1 MVTCGY
7 VWQNQLFCPLSA
19 PLRSTSTPCINS
31 QLQKGS
37 HCMAIKLSNTT
48 LKTLETRGKTYEVY
62 DSRTTGFFIRVYAS
76 GKKAYMVEYARKRKE
91 TIGRVGIMT
100 LEAARNAAVNLIQIA
115 KANGGTIP
123 KSQPDEG
130 QMTLKRFIDEHYEA
144 WMTQHRKNH
153 AKDLSTLKSAFVD
166 LMDIELRKITHKQ
179 VDDLRTDWL
188 RSGNK
193 PATVNRK
200 TTALKGLFARAILWS
215 FTTLSP
221 IAKMGDLTVDEN
233 ENPRYL
239 SADEESRLYAQ
250 LDARESRLRT
260 ERASANAWRMQ
271 RDIPILADLDQA
283 PFADH
288 LKPMVITLLKTGMR
302 RGELFNLKW
311 KDVYLTDGYLS
322 ATDTK
327 NGKSR
332 HIPLHPALHTTLKAW
347 NDDPVPENYVFP
359 GRDGSRMTDVKSA
372 FSKVLKDSKI
382 VDFRLH
388 DLRHTFASNLVMRGV
403 PLNTVRQLLGHK
415 DIKMTLRYAHLSKDN
430 LASAISLL

>member
-1 MVTCGY
+1 
-7 VWQNQLFCPLSA
+7 
-19 PLRSTSTPCINS
+19 
-31 QLQKGS
+31 
-37 HCMAIKLSNTT
+37 MAIKLSNTT

-100 LEAARNAAVNLIQIA
+100 LEAARNAAINLIQIA

-123 KSQPDEG
+123 KSQPNEG
-130 QMTLKRFIDEHYEA
+130 QITLKRFIDEHYEI

-166 LMDIELRKITHKQ
+166 LMDIELCKITYKQ
-179 VDDLRTDWL
+179 VDDLRTGWL
-188 RSGNK
+188 SSGNK

-200 TTALKGLFARAILWS
+200 TTALKGLFARAIQWS
-215 FTTLSP
+215 LITLSP
-221 IAKMGDLTVDEN
+221 LAKMGDLTVDEN
-233 ENPRYL
+233 KNPRYL

-250 LDARESRLRT
+250 LDARESKLRT

-271 RDIPILADLDQA
+271 RDIPILTDLEQA
-283 PFADH
+283 TFADH

-332 HIPLHPALHTTLKAW
+332 HIPLHPTLHNTLKAW
-347 NDDPVPENYVFP
+347 NDGPVPEDYVFP

-372 FSKVLKDSKI
+372 FNKVIQDSKI
-382 VDFRLH
+382 MDFRLH

-430 LASAISLL
+430 LASAIGLL

>member
-1 MVTCGY
+1 
-7 VWQNQLFCPLSA
+7 
-19 PLRSTSTPCINS
+19 
-31 QLQKGS
+31 
-37 HCMAIKLSNTT
+37 MAIKFTNTT
-48 LKTLETRGKTYEVY
+48 PRTLETREKTYEVY
-62 DSRTTGFFIRVYAS
+62 DSKTTGFFIRVYAS
-76 GKKAYMVEYARKRKE
+76 GKKTYMVEYARKRKE
-91 TIGRVGIMT
+91 TIGRVGIIT
-100 LEAARNAAVNLIQIA
+100 LDAARESAINLIQIA

-123 KSQPDEG
+123 KRQPNEG
-130 QMTLKRFIDEHYEA
+130 QLTLKRFIDEHYES
-144 WMTQHRKNH
+144 WMTQHKKNY
-153 AKDLSTLKSAFVD
+153 AKDLSTIKSAFVD
-166 LMDIELRKITHKQ
+166 LMDIELCKITYKQ
-179 VDDLRTDWL
+179 VDDLRTAWL

-200 TTALKGLFARAILWS
+200 TTALKGLFARAIEWS
-215 FTTLSP
+215 FTTFSP
-221 IAKMGDLTVDEN
+221 LAKMGDLNVDEN
-233 ENPRYL
+233 MNPRYL
-239 SADEESRLYAQ
+239 SPDEESRLYVQ

-271 RDIPILADLDQA
+271 RDTPLLADLNQA
-283 PFADH
+283 SFADH

-332 HIPLHPALHTTLKAW
+332 HIPLHPALHQTLKAW
-347 NDDPVPENYVFP
+347 NGQPTLENYVFP
-359 GRDGSRMTDVKSA
+359 GRNGGRMTDIKSA
-372 FSKVLKDSKI
+372 FNKLIQDSKI

-430 LASAISLL
+430 LASAIGLL